1 MSLKLSICIPTFNRA
16 KYLNN
21 LLNSIYITK
30 SPFLANT
37 EICISDNNSSDK
49 TENVVK
55 SFDDKLNINYKKQKT
70 NIGLAKNI
78 LKVVDLAKGEFVWI
92 LGDDDLILKNSFE
105 KINKIF
111 KSNADVDFIYVNA
124 YNISKEYIEKFE
136 KPFDTKNLPQNMDKF
151 SGWNVSHKTIFLKLI
166 NPKFLLII

>member
-70 NIGLAKNI
+70 NVSLLNI

-105 KINKIF
+105 KK
-111 KSNADVDFIYVNA
+111 
-124 YNISKEYIEKFE
+124 
-136 KPFDTKNLPQNMDKF
+136 
-151 SGWNVSHKTIFLKLI
+151 
-166 NPKFLLII
+166 